1 MGMLNYAATISLD
14 GYIADS
20 AGDFQWAAPTED
32 VFALHL
38 ERLSGVTTEILGRRT
53 YHLMQYWEDPAQR
66 AEMTEPELNFAQYWQ
81 DVKKIVVSSTL
92 AASELRSHRDHLQR
106 DLCLADIRRIVAAT
120 DGVVEIFG
128 PTTAAEA
135 IRACLVDQFEFSSS
149 RSCLVADVKLY
160 PTERI
165 ANSSSRIPGR
175 LRTAPCTCDTGASGQ
190 HLRFCATTLRRG
202 LPCLRRRQSPRCG
215 TVLSPGCLPP
225 LTSSNRANPGTAR
238 RVGWRALKP
247 DQYLGGDT
255 TAPPIR

>member
-92 AASELRSHRDHLQR
+92 VASQLRSHRDHLQR

-135 IRACLVDQFEFSSS
+135 IRACLVDQFEFFVIPVVLGGG
-149 RSCLVADVKLY
+149 RKALPDGAYRKLKLED
-160 PTERI
+160 T
-165 ANSSSRIPGR
+165 
-175 LRTAPCTCDTGASGQ
+175 RTFTN
-190 HLRFCATTLRRG
+190 
-202 LPCLRRRQSPRCG
+202 G
-215 TVLSPGCLPP
+215 TVYMRYG
-225 LTSSNRANPGTAR
+225 R
-238 RVGWRALKP
+238 
-247 DQYLGGDT
+247 
-255 TAPPIR
+255 